1 MKKISCRLFF
11 LFVCLFQQSIAQNKQ
26 YYQEPLWQ
34 PRAILPYADAINN
47 NFWPASPKV
56 AVDYNDLGFANNRLS
71 KVPAPGIYPRV
82 LITPND
88 VESIQ
93 QKLALG
99 ENAPI
104 AFRVMWERVSKSQS
118 PFFALVTKN
127 DELGKKLAKELVQKI
142 KDLLPK
148 IDAMDKRPDRDNL
161 WAVERSII
169 ADGDPDPPSEIWD
182 LLNYDYLHQWMTA
195 DECELAR
202 NVIER
207 ITKNRISNFLMVPDH
222 FMINNHEGFGMEY
235 IRLMLLIEGQK
246 GFDQKLFDLAV
257 HKVNA
262 MLDWYLDKD
271 GMCYESIK
279 GWLNISAFI
288 SVGLRDRALLKH
300 SHLMAKM
307 HFFQAATRW
316 EDGSWKIR
324 DEMRASAFHVIWMM
338 HYYHPND
345 ESIDFLYQSTF
356 STHPFL
362 TDASVRWPDPVGI
375 AMELLLLYADNGM
388 VNQSGQPTNWNDQV
402 NIDKLHL
409 PLTWQDSARGYV
421 DVRNSWRKDDL
432 HVGFVC
438 KQDFFYGGHEG
449 SENNRLTLWKDGV
462 NWIQDNN
469 MLATK
474 ATFLQNMLT
483 VDGMGCHWPPAPG
496 NWLGVQE
503 TKDGLVA
510 AGDGKIGFS
519 YTKVMQVHPLAFPS
533 AKIPYYAPFSEG
545 NFDLSR
551 DLQIAFQ
558 PSTIKWNDGYAHTD
572 YGPWSGETRLV
583 ESYKPFNVMEQA
595 YRTVQVAK
603 GNYPYVLVMDD
614 AKKDN
619 NMHQFEWNISVP
631 IDAELVEVSTPEV
644 VFQNTEPSPN
654 RVDDI
659 ILSKGTPPKDPKTGK
674 YILKK
679 GDPLCLI
686 RVLWRN
692 TDYGFPIP
700 KLEKFQGY
708 SLVTV
713 PARTVS
719 PEFRILIYPYRFGDP
734 LPQTNWN
741 KNRTQLTVQI
751 KEQNDV
757 YDLAQTE
764 GGRTVLSMKRN
775 ARKVLQSE
783 AKPARPVLMVRN
795 AKFKQSDLRYTLDEN
810 KVPVYLVNNNL
821 EVQFEYPVGSSQIRY
836 TLDGTDPSI
845 NAELYNKP
853 ILISKSSVIKAR
865 VFDTEWQQGSNV
877 SELLQAKFIVKK
889 PAIGLA
895 EISANFKPGVNIAVY
910 EINTKM
916 FNDKGFFEA
925 SKIMMPDLKNY
936 KPIFNCVSNSIEIP
950 LVTPEQPLEQQCKGF
965 YRYTGYFFAKEKG
978 VYTFDVNSCGPIT
991 LEIANESVIAATGIF
1006 HQQQAHRK
1014 GEVVLDKGW
1023 HPIALIICDP
1033 LFWNIN
1039 SLDKMPIALSYQID
1053 GRESQT
1059 LSGTALFCL
1068 PESHHQK
1075 TEVSEKWME
1084 PIANLPILEPGLDMQ
1099 VFDRTGK
1106 RRDTDFLDI
1115 DGLTPILSER
1125 VNTMESTSSRNTI
1138 RTFSGYFYV
1147 TTTGAY
1153 GFELPIRNGENAGLG
1168 ATQASCRNQLKIGDL
1183 FVLQRGVYGRN
1194 LTGKINLKQ
1203 GWHSIS
1209 LRYGT
1214 GEATCK
1220 MNLPDGQTIDL
1231 NEKNIFRPAMVSVL
1245 PNNVLSQKNIYEMYA
1260 SIHVKLSFPQD
1271 SLAEI
1276 RYTIDGTMPN
1286 KNASLYKRELSIEKT
1301 SKLLAVAFKNG
1312 QQVTVPVI
1320 RQFNLVSIPEL
1331 RSLGS
1336 NNFTTWDGKSRNYPV
1351 NAKYKIWISPL
1362 STITDGMHG
1371 KAIKMQSEES
1381 AMPIVDVNV
1390 SRAAGT
1396 KPEFKVYNIQM
1407 RENALTV
1414 AIWFKTNEANGKLFG
1429 KDGYNAIGKAYRTFS
1444 CSINNGKLQAS
1455 PNHLSGGQLAM
1466 NEWQFVVLTA
1476 NENKMELYL
1485 NGQKVASAEGTK
1497 DLTTDALDFFTGYHA
1512 AVDNLQMFDRLL
1524 DAEEVKKLYEF
1535 GKK

>member
-1 MKKISCRLFF
+1 
-11 LFVCLFQQSIAQNKQ
+11 
-26 YYQEPLWQ
+26 
-34 PRAILPYADAINN
+34 
-47 NFWPASPKV
+47 
-56 AVDYNDLGFANNRLS
+56 
-71 KVPAPGIYPRV
+71 
-82 LITPND
+82 
-88 VESIQ
+88 
-93 QKLALG
+93 
-99 ENAPI
+99 
-104 AFRVMWERVSKSQS
+104 
-118 PFFALVTKN
+118 
-127 DELGKKLAKELVQKI
+127 
-142 KDLLPK
+142 
-148 IDAMDKRPDRDNL
+148 
-161 WAVERSII
+161 
-169 ADGDPDPPSEIWD
+169 
-182 LLNYDYLHQWMTA
+182 
-195 DECELAR
+195 
-202 NVIER
+202 
-207 ITKNRISNFLMVPDH
+207 
-222 FMINNHEGFGMEY
+222 
-235 IRLMLLIEGQK
+235 
-246 GFDQKLFDLAV
+246 
-257 HKVNA
+257 
-262 MLDWYLDKD
+262 
-271 GMCYESIK
+271 
-279 GWLNISAFI
+279 
-288 SVGLRDRALLKH
+288 
-300 SHLMAKM
+300 
-307 HFFQAATRW
+307 
-316 EDGSWKIR
+316 
-324 DEMRASAFHVIWMM
+324 
-338 HYYHPND
+338 
-345 ESIDFLYQSTF
+345 
-356 STHPFL
+356 
-362 TDASVRWPDPVGI
+362 
-375 AMELLLLYADNGM
+375 
-388 VNQSGQPTNWNDQV
+388 
-402 NIDKLHL
+402 
-409 PLTWQDSARGYV
+409 
-421 DVRNSWRKDDL
+421 
-432 HVGFVC
+432 
-438 KQDFFYGGHEG
+438 
-449 SENNRLTLWKDGV
+449 
-462 NWIQDNN
+462 
-469 MLATK
+469 
-474 ATFLQNMLT
+474 
-483 VDGMGCHWPPAPG
+483 
-496 NWLGVQE
+496 
-503 TKDGLVA
+503 
-510 AGDGKIGFS
+510 
-519 YTKVMQVHPLAFPS
+519 
-533 AKIPYYAPFSEG
+533 
-545 NFDLSR
+545 
-551 DLQIAFQ
+551 
-558 PSTIKWNDGYAHTD
+558 
-572 YGPWSGETRLV
+572 
-583 ESYKPFNVMEQA
+583 
-595 YRTVQVAK
+595 
-603 GNYPYVLVMDD
+603 
-614 AKKDN
+614 
-619 NMHQFEWNISVP
+619 
-631 IDAELVEVSTPEV
+631 
-644 VFQNTEPSPN
+644 
-654 RVDDI
+654 
-659 ILSKGTPPKDPKTGK
+659 
-674 YILKK
+674 
-679 GDPLCLI
+679 
-686 RVLWRN
+686 
-692 TDYGFPIP
+692 
-700 KLEKFQGY
+700 
-708 SLVTV
+708 
-713 PARTVS
+713 
-719 PEFRILIYPYRFGDP
+719 
-734 LPQTNWN
+734 
-741 KNRTQLTVQI
+741 
-751 KEQNDV
+751 
-757 YDLAQTE
+757 
-764 GGRTVLSMKRN
+764 
-775 ARKVLQSE
+775 
-783 AKPARPVLMVRN
+783 
-795 AKFKQSDLRYTLDEN
+795 
-810 KVPVYLVNNNL
+810 
-821 EVQFEYPVGSSQIRY
+821 
-836 TLDGTDPSI
+836 
-845 NAELYNKP
+845 
-853 ILISKSSVIKAR
+853 
-865 VFDTEWQQGSNV
+865 
-877 SELLQAKFIVKK
+877 
-889 PAIGLA
+889 
-895 EISANFKPGVNIAVY
+895 
-910 EINTKM
+910 M

-936 KPIFNCVSNSIEIP
+936 QPIFNCVSNSIEIP
-950 LVTPEQPLEQQCKGF
+950 LVTPKQPLEQQCKGF
-965 YRYTGYFFAKEKG
+965 YLYTGYFFAKEKG

-1138 RTFSGYFYV
+1138 RTFSGYFYI

-1168 ATQASCRNQLKIGDL
+1168 ATQASCQNQLKIGDL

-1231 NEKNIFRPAMVSVL
+1231 NEKNIFRPAMVSVI

-1331 RSLGS
+1331 RTLGS

-1396 KPEFKVYNIQM
+1396 KPGFKVYNIQM

-1429 KDGYNAIGKAYRTFS
+1429 KDGYNAFGKAYRTFS